1 MTKLGDALRRKYKSP
16 QEAVVALGLDASII
30 DEQLKENTHMTSLVA
45 LARRP
50 TVVSALKAFT
60 QGRLAMDADMED
72 VHELLDK
79 LEDVIDHVDDMGGE
93 EDDDTQGEDAAFK
106 KRAADAKAR
115 LGRDET
121 DEERTEREKKDKS
134 EDARMRLGRD
144 ESEAEKTAREKAEED
159 DKKAEDSYKRARDAF
174 KAAHD
179 AKGARDAR
187 RRLGRDETPEEKAER
202 MKKFTEAKDKP
213 AKDAVADPK
222 APEGVTKEAMDAAL
236 VAHGRKVAA
245 DVTKSIRDNERAIRA
260 AERAVRPWTGDMTIA
275 FDSADAVYRKALE
288 LTGVKDVDK
297 IHPSAYH
304 VLLESRAKPGQGTTP
319 RGAYDSALPAGIKSA
334 EERFTNVS
342 RIRA

>member
-16 QEAVVALGLDASII
+16 QEAIIALGLDASII
-30 DEQLKENTHMTSLVA
+30 NEQLKENTHMTSLVA

-79 LEDVIDHVDDMGGE
+79 LEDVIDHVDDMGE
-93 EDDDTQGEDAAFK
+93 EDDDDTQGEDAAFK

-121 DEERTEREKKDKS
+121 DEERTEREKKDKA

-144 ESEAEKTAREKAEED
+144 ESEAEKTAREKREDD

-179 AKGARDAR
+179 AKMSRDAR

-202 MKKFTEAKDKP
+202 MKKFTESKD

-222 APEGVTKEAMDAAL
+222 APESVTKEAMDSAL
-236 VAHGRKVAA
+236 VVHGRKVAA
-245 DVTKSIRDNERAIRA
+245 DVTKSIRDNERAIRE
-260 AERAVRPWTGDMTIA
+260 AERAVRPWVGEMSIA
-275 FDSADAVYRKALE
+275 FDSAEGVYRTALE
-288 LTGVKDVDK
+288 NLGVKEFAT
-297 IHPSAYH
+297 IHQSALRS
-304 VLLESRAKPGQGTTP
+304 VLEYLPKPAH
-319 RGAYDSALPAGIKSA
+319 GATHAHDSALPAGIKPA